1 MAGKVKSILVSQPK
15 PTDENSPYFALAK
28 KYNLKIDF
36 KNFIQIEG
44 VTVNEYRKQGLDPV
58 KFSAVVLTSKNA
70 VDHFFRIVREL
81 KAEMPPDTKYFCVGE
96 TTALYLQKY
105 IIVRKRKLYVG
116 EKTTGDL
123 IEIVKKHKTE
133 KFLYPCS
140 DIHRT
145 DLTDY
150 MHQNGFD
157 IKEAIIYH
165 TIPSDL
171 SDIRGLKYDLICFF
185 SPSGIDSLFK
195 NFPEF
200 AQADIKV
207 AVFGPTTA
215 KAATENGLRI
225 DIEAPLPNVPSLTGA
240 IELFLKN
247 NNK

>member
-1 MAGKVKSILVSQPK
+1 MAGKVKSVLVSQPK
-15 PTDENSPYFALAK
+15 PTDENSPYYALAK
-28 KYNLKIDF
+28 KYSLKIDF
-36 KNFIQIEG
+36 RNFIQIEG

-58 KFSAVVLTSKNA
+58 KFTAIILTSKNA

-81 KAEMPPDTKYFCVGE
+81 KTEMPPDTKYFCVGE

-105 IIVRKRKLYVG
+105 IVVRKRKLYVG

-123 IEIVKKHKTE
+123 IEIIKKHKTE

-150 MHQNGFD
+150 MHQNSFD
-157 IKEAIIYH
+157 LKEAIIYH
-165 TIPSDL
+165 TIPCDL
-171 SDIRGLKYDLICFF
+171 ADLKGVKYDLLCFF

-200 AQADIKV
+200 VQADTRV

-215 KAATENGLRI
+215 KAAIENGLRV
-225 DIEAPLPNVPSLTGA
+225 DIEAPLPNMPSLTGA
-240 IELFLKN
+240 IELYLKN
-247 NNK
+247 NK